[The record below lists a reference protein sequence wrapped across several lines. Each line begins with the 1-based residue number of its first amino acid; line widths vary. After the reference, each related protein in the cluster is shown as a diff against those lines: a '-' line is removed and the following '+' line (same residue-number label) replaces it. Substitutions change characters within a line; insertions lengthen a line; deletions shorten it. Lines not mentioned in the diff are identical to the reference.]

1 MTSSTIAKE
10 ILVTQ
15 VRATKSALEV
25 EFDDGRSVSL
35 PIAWFPRLLH
45 GSLKERNTWQL
56 NGGGYGIHW
65 PLLDEDLSAASLL
78 AGRRSRESAQ
88 SFQRW
93 LQVRTR
99 NQRPRARSRRK
110 AAA

>member
-1 MTSSTIAKE
+1 MSTSTSTKE
-10 ILVTQ
+10 ILVTD
-15 VRATKSALEV
+15 VRATKDTLEV
-25 EFDDGRSVSL
+25 DFDDGRSVSL

-45 GSLKERNTWQL
+45 GTLKERNTWQL

-78 AGRRSRESAQ
+78 AGRRSGESTQ

-93 LQVRTR
+93 L
-99 NQRPRARSRRK
+99 K
-110 AAA
+110 ALREK

>member
-1 MTSSTIAKE
+1 MTFSTTAKE
-10 ILVTQ
+10 ILVTR
-15 VRATKSALEV
+15 VRATKDALEV
-25 EFDDGRSVSL
+25 KFNDGRSVSL
-35 PIAWFPRLLH
+35 PIDWFPRLLH

-56 NGGGYGIHW
+56 NGDGFGIHW

-93 LQVRTR
+93 LQVRRR
-99 NQRPRARSRRK
+99 NRRLRVRSRRK
-110 AAA
+110 AVA

>member
-1 MTSSTIAKE
+1 MSTSTSTKE
-10 ILVTQ
+10 ILVTD
-15 VRATKSALEV
+15 VRATKDTLEV
-25 EFDDGRSVSL
+25 DFDDGRSVSL

-45 GSLKERNTWQL
+45 GTLKERNTWQL

-78 AGRRSRESAQ
+78 AGRRSGESTQ

-93 LQVRTR
+93 LK
-99 NQRPRARSRRK
+99 ARREK
-110 AAA
+110 